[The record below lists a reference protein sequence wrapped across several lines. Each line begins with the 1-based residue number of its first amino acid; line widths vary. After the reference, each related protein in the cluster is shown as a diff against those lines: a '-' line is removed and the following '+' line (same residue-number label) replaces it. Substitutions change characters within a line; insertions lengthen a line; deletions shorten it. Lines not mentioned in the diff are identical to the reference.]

1 MSRSTHLSARVA
13 LLAIATMTVLT
24 TAAFAQGPAC
34 TGSFPN
40 LITDVCWDC
49 VFPVSMGGGLI
60 NMGVTSDDYDTGVGH
75 APICICTNNLS
86 IGTPV
91 GFWEPRYMVDTTNVP
106 GCLPLLGGIT
116 ITPPYNADEIGAYA
130 PTNAHI
136 RGTNR
141 AAFMHVNEYLN
152 PIMSA
157 MGLVTASPCLDNR
170 SFDVPYMSWADPS
183 WGDDSLS
190 LMLTPYAYAF
200 AGLPEFASEAPD
212 AIAAAVSFP
221 IPELFWVAGGWGPMY
236 PLDGHVAQATTP
248 EQVSHLLLAR
258 LFAKL
263 HAAGVEQTTAGEDSL
278 KSCGAMGVPELI
290 MDKRQYKTSRTFP
303 FPDNLCTPIGR
314 PLQFQEIGSSRPQ
327 DKDYGYFIFQRK
339 DCCAAYPIQ

>member
-1 MSRSTHLSARVA
+1 MTTRSRIAHLLRVVVVA
-13 LLAIATMTVLT
+13 
-24 TAAFAQGPAC
+24 TAAAWIASAQAQGPSC
-34 TGSFPN
+34 TGAFPN
-40 LITDVCWDC
+40 LVTDVCWDC
-49 VFPVSMGGGLI
+49 VFPISMGGGLI
-60 NMGVTSDDYDTGVGH
+60 NMGITGDDYDTGAGSN
-75 APICICTNNLS
+75 PICICTSNLA

-106 GCLPLLGGIT
+106 GCMPLLGGIS
-116 ITPPYNADEIGAYA
+116 ITPPYNAEELGAYA
-130 PTNAHI
+130 PNNGHI
-136 RGTNR
+136 RGTNK
-141 AAFMHVNEYLN
+141 AAFMQVNEYLN

-157 MGLVTASPCLDNR
+157 LGLVLSSPCLDNR

-200 AGLPEFASEAPD
+200 GGLPEIASEAPD

-248 EQVSHLLLAR
+248 EQVSHLLLVR

-263 HAAGVEQTTAGEDSL
+263 HAVGIEQMTAGIDAL

-290 MDKRQYKTSRTFP
+290 MDKRQYKMNRTFS
-303 FPDNLCTPIGR
+303 FPDNLCTSIGR
-314 PLQFQEIGSSRPQ
+314 LL
-327 DKDYGYFIFQRK
+327 
-339 DCCAAYPIQ
+339 

>member
-1 MSRSTHLSARVA
+1 MSIASRLIARVA
-13 LLAIATMTVLT
+13 QIAITSSSMVAA
-24 TAAFAQGPAC
+24 AAFAQGPSC
-34 TGSFPN
+34 TGAFPN
-40 LITDVCWDC
+40 LVTDVCWDC
-49 VFPVSMGGGLI
+49 VFPISMGGGLI
-60 NMGVTSDDYDTGVGH
+60 NVGISSSDYDTGVG
-75 APICICTNNLS
+75 ASPICICASNLS
-86 IGTPV
+86 VGTPV

-106 GCLPLLGGIT
+106 GCLPLLGGIS
-116 ITPPYNADEIGAYA
+116 ISVPYNSEEIGAYA

-136 RGTNR
+136 RGTNT
-141 AAFMHVNEYLN
+141 AAFMQVNEYLN

-157 MGLVTASPCLDNR
+157 MGLVTSSPCLDNR
-170 SFDVPYMSWADPS
+170 SFDVPYMSWADPT

-200 AGLPEFASEAPD
+200 AGLPEIASEAPD
-212 AIAAAVSFP
+212 AIAAAVAFP

-278 KSCGAMGVPELI
+278 NSCGAMGVPELI
-290 MDKRQYKTSRTFP
+290 MDKRQYKTNRTFP

-314 PLQFQEIGSSRPQ
+314 PLQFQEIGAARPQ

>member
-1 MSRSTHLSARVA
+1 MNIASRLIARVA
-13 LLAIATMTVLT
+13 QIAITSASM
-24 TAAFAQGPAC
+24 AASAVFAQGPSC
-34 TGSFPN
+34 TGAFPN
-40 LITDVCWDC
+40 LVTDVCWDC
-49 VFPVSMGGGLI
+49 VFPISMGGGLI
-60 NMGVTSDDYDTGVGH
+60 NVGISSSDYDTGVG
-75 APICICTNNLS
+75 ASPICICASNLS
-86 IGTPV
+86 VGTPV

-106 GCLPLLGGIT
+106 GCLPLLGGIS
-116 ITPPYNADEIGAYA
+116 ISVPYNSEEIGAYA

-136 RGTNR
+136 RGTNT
-141 AAFMHVNEYLN
+141 AAFMQVNEYLN

-157 MGLVTASPCLDNR
+157 MGLVTSSPCLDNR
-170 SFDVPYMSWADPS
+170 SFDVPYMSWADPT

-200 AGLPEFASEAPD
+200 AGLPEIASEAPD

-278 KSCGAMGVPELI
+278 NSCGAMGVPELI
-290 MDKRQYKTSRTFP
+290 MDKRQYKTNRTFP

-314 PLQFQEIGSSRPQ
+314 PLQFQEIGAARPQ